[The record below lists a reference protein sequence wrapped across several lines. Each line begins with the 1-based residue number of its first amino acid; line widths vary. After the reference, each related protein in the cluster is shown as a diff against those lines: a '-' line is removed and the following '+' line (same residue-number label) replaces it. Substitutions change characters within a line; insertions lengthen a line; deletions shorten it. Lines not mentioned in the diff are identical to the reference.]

1 MRISDWSS
9 DVCSADLARGEHSGH
24 RDRIERWRAGPLDGA
39 DERVDHLVG
48 EHALPAGDAVDRLE
62 HLVALGQA
70 TEDAHGADAE
80 EAVDA
85 GPVEAAGQGEHP
97 HARPCGPDLD
107 GEVAD
112 VAVDGGAKEPQ

>member
-62 HLVALGQA
+62 HPVALGQA
-70 TEDAHGADAE
+70 TEDAHRADTAVAGDRSE
-80 EAVDA
+80 E
-85 GPVEAAGQGEHP
+85 PW
-97 HARPCGPDLD
+97 ARKECGSACRSL
-107 GEVAD
+107 GVISC
-112 VAVDGGAKEPQ
+112 